1 MLSAVASLE
10 GDFTGYFIR
19 EPRKPGFCISS
30 LAGQIPH
37 RGLLLD
43 QAQRVYFGVLTL
55 WAKGWGGSLEDS
67 SFGMLTFS

>member
-1 MLSAVASLE
+1 MQGLFRV
-10 GDFTGYFIR
+10 
-19 EPRKPGFCISS
+19 SS

-43 QAQRVYFGVLTL
+43 RAQRVYSEVSTF